1 MLTLQTCLSTKSY
14 DVALEALQ
22 RAHELGL
29 QFDNNDAYYK
39 LMKVAI
45 TNGRL
50 DIATRYAPIHLH
62 MCCWCVM
69 CSTPASK

>member
-1 MLTLQTCLSTKSY
+1 MLMLQTCLSTKSY

-50 DIATRYAPIHLH
+50 DIAMRYAPIHLR

-69 CSTPASK
+69 HSTPAIK

>member
-1 MLTLQTCLSTKSY
+1 MLTLQKCLSTKSH

-22 RAHELGL
+22 RVHELGL

-39 LMKVAI
+39 VMKVAI

-50 DIATRYAPIHLH
+50 DIAMRYVPTHLR
-62 MCCWCVM
+62 M
-69 CSTPASK
+69 S